1 MTYQHTEIPLSDI
14 KLLRPERQYT
24 DGESLQELADS
35 IKSLGLLQPV
45 LVRYSGDG
53 YELIAGER
61 RLKAFQLLS
70 DSHPGVFQTIPGRII
85 DSEQDPAVLS
95 LVENIQRLP
104 LTALEESNS
113 LYELI
118 RITSKGYADLGKL
131 IGKGEDYVEN
141 RIRFRRIH
149 GLLKNRIAPYQAG
162 GDFMEKLDKLSL
174 AKGLAMKCLTSHWTD
189 EECHGLLNAILDE
202 DMTLREIRA
211 LLSAHNEKRVV
222 QRLSPAVTGDDEFSR
237 IMCELEGED
246 QVVGQDSGRSGGAD
260 LVQLMKSGGTKKKY
274 DWKPLFSGEFWA
286 ALMGL
291 YREKLC
297 LSIREE
303 RAFQKGLW
311 KLNLRYTTSLPLNS

>member
-70 DSHPGVFQTIPGRII
+70 DSHPGEFQSIPVRIF
-85 DSEQDPAVLS
+85 DSEQNPAVLS

-118 RITSKGYADLGKL
+118 RITSKGYADLGK
-131 IGKGEDYVEN
+131 
-141 RIRFRRIH
+141 
-149 GLLKNRIAPYQAG
+149 
-162 GDFMEKLDKLSL
+162 
-174 AKGLAMKCLTSHWTD
+174 
-189 EECHGLLNAILDE
+189 
-202 DMTLREIRA
+202 
-211 LLSAHNEKRVV
+211 
-222 QRLSPAVTGDDEFSR
+222 
-237 IMCELEGED
+237 
-246 QVVGQDSGRSGGAD
+246 
-260 LVQLMKSGGTKKKY
+260 
-274 DWKPLFSGEFWA
+274 
-286 ALMGL
+286 
-291 YREKLC
+291 
-297 LSIREE
+297 
-303 RAFQKGLW
+303 
-311 KLNLRYTTSLPLNS
+311 